1 MHSESFES
9 FQRLR
14 ILSKYLV
21 IWNFIVVEK
30 DGNKWM
36 IRQESVDKCFSK
48 KAILGRCD
56 VLPVSTHPFFKA
68 NRGQTGERAKKR
80 RGTKGRVIDSRNG
93 GWKITQTWEHAF
105 EAHSADNNRRENEK
119 DKRGRRK
126 SWTKRNETKA
136 GQLVCVEKYV
146 TSVEWITANPSNFSA
161 YVPLFNTTNA
171 S

>member
-1 MHSESFES
+1 MKNRRRKKETTARSIRLSIGISDCRFRVARFVKTVCALPADRWRYLKKVAVFLISMHSESFES

-14 ILSKYLV
+14 ILSKHLV
-21 IWNFIVVEK
+21 IWNFIVIEK

-93 GWKITQTWEHAF
+93 G
-105 EAHSADNNRRENEK
+105 
-119 DKRGRRK
+119 
-126 SWTKRNETKA
+126 
-136 GQLVCVEKYV
+136 
-146 TSVEWITANPSNFSA
+146 
-161 YVPLFNTTNA
+161 
-171 S
+171 